1 LNAIWIL
8 ISFIGLFLLGV
19 FIGNTFQY
27 PLNSTTI
34 IGIVISSI
42 SSITGVVKMFFD
54 WKNEPALE
62 FGELTHTNDLAY
74 FIKVKK
80 SKGKGFAK
88 NCEGKIK
95 VNGINT
101 NTVWALN
108 EPRRI
113 DIADEMNLRLFSIDK
128 KENTIDFPSARLI
141 TGRSYNFKD
150 KRLEIQNSNIRKI

>member
-1 LNAIWIL
+1 MNAIWIL

-42 SSITGVVKMFFD
+42 SSITVVVKMFFD

-88 NCEGKIK
+88 NCEGKK

-108 EPRRI
+108 EPRKNRYC
-113 DIADEMNLRLFSIDK
+113 R
-128 KENTIDFPSARLI
+128 
-141 TGRSYNFKD
+141 
-150 KRLEIQNSNIRKI
+150 